1 MPKRTSNNCKHC
13 VDVLVGFQIKHTE
26 EDCPLRAALHCRYC
40 CTYGHSSDECDDA
53 PPDYVYKVNMHKAL
67 AAVDAARVAEP
78 VEPVKEKLPSRR
90 DPHYP
95 ALEVLENE
103 KVLREFVRGRIG
115 VPAMKIEEN
124 KRRIK
129 EWAKE
134 AGVKIRYIED
144 KKEEDKFAEYDRIYE
159 EYNPKPKQ
167 ASAAAQKTPNKA

>member
-1 MPKRTSNNCKHC
+1 
-13 VDVLVGFQIKHTE
+13 
-26 EDCPLRAALHCRYC
+26 
-40 CTYGHSSDECDDA
+40 
-53 PPDYVYKVNMHKAL
+53 MHKAL
-67 AAVDAARVAEP
+67 AAVDAACAAP
-78 VEPVKEKLPSRR
+78 VKPVKEKLPSRR

-115 VPAMKIEEN
+115 IPAMKIEEN

-134 AGVKIRYIED
+134 AGVKIRYIAD

-159 EYNPKPKQ
+159 EYNPKPIK